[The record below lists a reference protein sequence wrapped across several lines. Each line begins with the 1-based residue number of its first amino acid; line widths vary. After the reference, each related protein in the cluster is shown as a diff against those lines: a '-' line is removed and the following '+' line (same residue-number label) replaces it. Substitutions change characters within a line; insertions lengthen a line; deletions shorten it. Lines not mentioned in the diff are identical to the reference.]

1 MPNARNRII
10 GRVCFYANN
19 NVTRAYYSRR
29 VCITVSLK
37 QYYCNPRGFSSA
49 IRQAR
54 RDNTQQTRRTK
65 PTDSSL
71 LAVLYFFFLSEIV
84 FDTPDPE
91 KSSAGVFGTTKIKK
105 TFYPPKVHVF
115 YYRLC
120 TLFLGSGPSPMR
132 GNGKLIA
139 GNSPSKDAR
148 PNARPNARRVL
159 LRGDATRN

>member
-29 VCITVSLK
+29 VCIAVSLK

-71 LAVLYFFFLSEIV
+71 LAVLYFFFSLRNR
-84 FDTPDPE
+84 FRY
-91 KSSAGVFGTTKIKK
+91 A
-105 TFYPPKVHVF
+105 
-115 YYRLC
+115 
-120 TLFLGSGPSPMR
+120 GSGEIICRRIWNDKKKKIILPPQSTRILLPTLYSVPR
-132 GNGKLIA
+132 QWYVT
-139 GNSPSKDAR
+139 SAR
-148 PNARPNARRVL
+148 
-159 LRGDATRN
+159 